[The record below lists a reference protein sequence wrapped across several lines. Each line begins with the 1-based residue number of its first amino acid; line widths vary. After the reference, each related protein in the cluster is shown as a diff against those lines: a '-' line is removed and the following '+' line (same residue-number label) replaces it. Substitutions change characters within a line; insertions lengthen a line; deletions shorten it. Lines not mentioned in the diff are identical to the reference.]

1 MSHPSQAAFGAAPA
15 TTPPDLAEWDPQWSR
30 IVTVPTFDG
39 ERSFHVLD
47 TLPALRERGLEP
59 TGTIVALHGNPTW
72 SYLWRRLAQATVD
85 SAGTPGTR
93 TWRVIA
99 PDQLEMGYSER
110 VEHSNLPTPLGDDP
124 TQRRIAQR
132 VTDFDAVISELTAEV
147 SATSGADHPLVTLGH
162 DWGGV
167 LSLTWAARNQDRVAA
182 VITLNTAVWHD
193 DNENI
198 PAALRAALT
207 GPVLPYS
214 TVRTD
219 AFLRA
224 TLALSNSIP
233 PEVANAYRSP
243 YQTAAQRHGIG
254 QFVADI
260 PATSDHPSHGELQAL
275 ARDIATIEAPAMILW
290 GPKDPVFQER
300 YLRDLRERLP
310 QADIHRFERTSHL
323 FAEDVDYASTVLQ
336 WLAATL
342 PVDGAEAGGA
352 VAGGAPGVAGGAG
365 ESASD
370 AAANSGTNDDL
381 PMIFDALDARHT
393 DPSVASVDM
402 SKDQAISWAQ
412 LSHVVDAIA
421 LSLQEKGL
429 KRGDRV
435 SLLVPPGNNL
445 TAAAYAVLK
454 AGGVVVVADA
464 GLGAAGM
471 TRAIK
476 ASDPQWIIGEVPGLT
491 LARGA
496 GWPGRRISVTPL
508 NALTRRLLGVETSMT
523 EMSRRWVKSHEKIQ
537 TPRLDDDAAVLFTS
551 GSTGPAKGVRY
562 THRALGALA
571 TVLQRHF
578 DVKPGTGLVAGF
590 PPFALLGPGIGASSV
605 TPNMSVTKPR
615 TLTAR
620 ALAEAVAAGSC
631 TMVFASP
638 AAYTNVAATA
648 DELTDEQR
656 EACAGVE
663 MALSAGAPV
672 PLELMRKIKSVFP
685 NASVHSPYGMTEG
698 LLLADI
704 TAEGVAEAKEAA
716 SDHGVCV
723 GRPIE
728 GVRFA
733 IAPILPDGSSS
744 DELIELSSP
753 EGSDVAGSEAVGS
766 EAVGVLGEFVVSADH
781 IKSGYD
787 RLWLTDVESK
797 RDTAGGHTW
806 HRTNDIGHV
815 DAQGRIWVEGR
826 TQHIVTTPYGPVA
839 PGGVEAVVDTVP
851 GVSRSAVVGVGPH
864 GNQALVVVLER
875 TGDMKPGLAGLDI
888 TSQIRETV
896 LEKCDLDVAAVLVA
910 KDFLTDI
917 RHNSKINRE
926 QLREWAEDQLG

>member
-1 MSHPSQAAFGAAPA
+1 M
-15 TTPPDLAEWDPQWSR
+15 
-30 IVTVPTFDG
+30 
-39 ERSFHVLD
+39 
-47 TLPALRERGLEP
+47 
-59 TGTIVALHGNPTW
+59 
-72 SYLWRRLAQATVD
+72 
-85 SAGTPGTR
+85 
-93 TWRVIA
+93 
-99 PDQLEMGYSER
+99 
-110 VEHSNLPTPLGDDP
+110 
-124 TQRRIAQR
+124 
-132 VTDFDAVISELTAEV
+132 
-147 SATSGADHPLVTLGH
+147 
-162 DWGGV
+162 
-167 LSLTWAARNQDRVAA
+167 
-182 VITLNTAVWHD
+182 
-193 DNENI
+193 
-198 PAALRAALT
+198 
-207 GPVLPYS
+207 
-214 TVRTD
+214 
-219 AFLRA
+219 
-224 TLALSNSIP
+224 
-233 PEVANAYRSP
+233 
-243 YQTAAQRHGIG
+243 
-254 QFVADI
+254 
-260 PATSDHPSHGELQAL
+260 
-275 ARDIATIEAPAMILW
+275 
-290 GPKDPVFQER
+290 
-300 YLRDLRERLP
+300 
-310 QADIHRFERTSHL
+310 
-323 FAEDVDYASTVLQ
+323 
-336 WLAATL
+336 
-342 PVDGAEAGGA
+342 AGGA
-352 VAGGAPGVAGGAG
+352 GGTSVAG
-365 ESASD
+365 ESASVAD
-370 AAANSGTNDDL
+370 ASATPDV

-435 SLLVPPGNNL
+435 SLLIPPGNNL

-471 TRAIK
+471 TRAVK

-496 GWPGRRISVTPL
+496 GWPGRRVSVTPL

-523 EMSRRWVKSHEKIQ
+523 EMSRRWVKSHEKVD
-537 TPRLDDDAAVLFTS
+537 TPHLDDDAAVLFTS

-571 TVLQRHF
+571 TVLKRHF

-663 MALSAGAPV
+663 VALSAGAPV

-704 TAEGVAEAKEAA
+704 TAQGVAEAMEAA

-733 IAPILPDGSSS
+733 IAPILPDGSPS
-744 DELIELSSP
+744 DELVELSS
-753 EGSDVAGSEAVGS
+753 SAAS

-851 GVSRSAVVGVGPH
+851 GVSRSAVVGVGPQ
-864 GNQALVVVLER
+864 GNQALAIVLER

-888 TSQIRETV
+888 TEQIRETV
-896 LEKCDLDVAAVLVA
+896 LEKCDLDVSAVLVA

-926 QLREWAEDQLG
+926 RLREWAEAQLG

>member
-30 IVTVPTFDG
+30 IVTIPTFDG

-85 SAGTPGTR
+85 AAGEPGTR

-182 VITLNTAVWHD
+182 VMTLNTAVWHD

-224 TLALSNSIP
+224 TLALSNSMP
-233 PEVANAYRSP
+233 AEVANAYRSP

-260 PATSDHPSHGELQAL
+260 PATSDHPSHDELQQL
-275 ARDIATIEAPAMILW
+275 ARDIATIETPALILW

-300 YLRDLRERLP
+300 YLRDLRKRLP
-310 QADIHRFERTSHL
+310 QADTHRFERTSHL
-323 FAEDVDYASTVLQ
+323 FAEDVDYASTILQ
-336 WLAATL
+336 WLAASL
-342 PVDGAEAGGA
+342 PVDGAQVAAAGGTA
-352 VAGGAPGVAGGAG
+352 DSARTVAGETGP
-365 ESASD
+365 D
-370 AAANSGTNDDL
+370 AATGANDDL

-523 EMSRRWVKSHEKIQ
+523 EMSRRWVKSHEKID
-537 TPRLDDDAAVLFTS
+537 TPQLDDDAAVLFTS

-656 EACAGVE
+656 AACAGVE

-704 TAEGVAEAKEAA
+704 TAEGVAEAMEAA

-744 DELIELSSP
+744 EELIELSSSG
-753 EGSDVAGSEAVGS
+753 GSDVVSS
-766 EAVGVLGEFVVSADH
+766 DAVGVLGEFVVSADH

-875 TGDMKPGLAGLDI
+875 TDEMKPGLAGLDI
-888 TSQIRETV
+888 TAQIRETV

>member
-1 MSHPSQAAFGAAPA
+1 MSHSSQAAFGAAPA

-85 SAGTPGTR
+85 AAGTPGSR

-167 LSLTWAARNQDRVAA
+167 LSLTWAARNQNRVAA
-182 VITLNTAVWHD
+182 VMTLNTAVWHD

-243 YQTAAQRHGIG
+243 YQTAAERHGIG

-275 ARDIATIEAPAMILW
+275 ARDIATIEAPALILW

-342 PVDGAEAGGA
+342 PVDGTQVAGA
-352 VAGGAPGVAGGAG
+352 VAGGAPGVAGGAE

-508 NALTRRLLGVETSMT
+508 NALSRRLLGVETSMT
-523 EMSRRWVKSHEKIQ
+523 EMSRRWVKSHEKID
-537 TPRLDDDAAVLFTS
+537 TPHLDDDAAVLFTS

-704 TAEGVAEAKEAA
+704 TAQGVAEAKEAD

-733 IAPILPDGSSS
+733 IAPILPDGTSSE
-744 DELIELSSP
+744 ELIELTSST
-753 EGSDVAGSEAVGS
+753 GSDATASN
-766 EAVGVLGEFVVSADH
+766 AVGVLGEFVVSADH

-815 DAQGRIWVEGR
+815 DAHGRIWVEGR

-851 GVSRSAVVGVGPH
+851 EVSRSAVVGVGPH

-875 TGDMKPGLAGLDI
+875 TGDMKPGLASLDI
-888 TSQIRETV
+888 TAQIRETV

-926 QLREWAEDQLG
+926 QLREWAEAQLG

>member
-15 TTPPDLAEWDPQWSR
+15 TTPPDLVEWDPQWSR
-30 IVTVPTFDG
+30 VVTVPTFDG

-47 TLPALRERGLEP
+47 TLPALRERGIEP

-72 SYLWRRLAQATVD
+72 SYLWRRLAQTILDA
-85 SAGTPGTR
+85 AGTPGTR

-110 VEHSNLPTPLGDDP
+110 IEHSNLPTPLGDDP

-132 VTDFDAVISELTAEV
+132 VADFDAVISELTAEV

-182 VITLNTAVWHD
+182 VMTLNTAVWHD

-224 TLALSNSIP
+224 TLALSNSMP

-243 YQTAAQRHGIG
+243 YQTAAERHGIG

-260 PATSDHPSHGELQAL
+260 PATSDHPSHGELQEL
-275 ARDIATIEAPAMILW
+275 ARDIATIEAPALILW

-336 WLAATL
+336 WLATTL
-342 PVDGAEAGGA
+342 PADGQATQ
-352 VAGGAPGVAGGAG
+352 
-365 ESASD
+365 
-370 AAANSGTNDDL
+370 AAQDVQATKDVHDV

-421 LSLQEKGL
+421 LSLQEEGL

-435 SLLVPPGNNL
+435 SLLIPPGNNL

-471 TRAIK
+471 TRAVK

-508 NALTRRLLGVETSMT
+508 NALTRRLLGVETSVT
-523 EMSRRWVKSHEKIQ
+523 EMSRRWVKSHEKVH
-537 TPRLDDDAAVLFTS
+537 TPQLDDDAAVLFTS

-571 TVLQRHF
+571 TVLKRHF

-605 TPNMSVTKPR
+605 TPNMSVIKPR

-620 ALAEAVAAGSC
+620 ALAEAVVAGSC

-663 MALSAGAPV
+663 VALSAGAPV

-704 TAEGVAEAKEAA
+704 TAQGVAEAMEAA

-728 GVRFA
+728 GARFA
-733 IAPILPDGSSS
+733 IAPILPDGTSSE
-744 DELIELSSP
+744 DLIELTSST
-753 EGSDVAGSEAVGS
+753 GSDATASNTA
-766 EAVGVLGEFVVSADH
+766 GVLGEFVVSADH

-888 TSQIRETV
+888 TERIREIV

-926 QLREWAEDQLG
+926 RLREWAEAQLG

>member
-1 MSHPSQAAFGAAPA
+1 MSHPSQAAFEAAPA

-30 IVTVPTFDG
+30 VVTVPTFDG

-85 SAGTPGTR
+85 AAGQPGAR

-110 VEHSNLPTPLGDDP
+110 IEHSNLPTPLGDDP

-132 VTDFDAVISELTAEV
+132 VADFDAVISELTAEV
-147 SATSGADHPLVTLGH
+147 SATSGANHPLVTLGH

-182 VITLNTAVWHD
+182 VMTLNTAVWHD

-224 TLALSNSIP
+224 TLALSNSMP
-233 PEVANAYRSP
+233 AEVANAYRSP

-260 PATSDHPSHGELQAL
+260 PATSDHPSYDELQKL
-275 ARDIATIEAPAMILW
+275 ARDIATIEAPALILW

-300 YLRDLRERLP
+300 YLRDMRTRLP

-323 FAEDVDYASTVLQ
+323 FAEDVDYASTILQ
-336 WLAATL
+336 WLEATL
-342 PVDGAEAGGA
+342 PVGEE
-352 VAGGAPGVAGGAG
+352 VAGAAGVAGARAVADVQAVPDRDTAD
-365 ESASD
+365 ASTAHD
-370 AAANSGTNDDL
+370 V

-435 SLLVPPGNNL
+435 SLLIPPGNNL

-471 TRAIK
+471 TRAVK

-523 EMSRRWVKSHEKIQ
+523 EMSRRWVKSHEKVQ
-537 TPRLDDDAAVLFTS
+537 TPQLDDDAAVLFTS

-571 TVLQRHF
+571 TVLKRHF

-605 TPNMSVTKPR
+605 TPDMSVTKPR

-648 DELTDEQR
+648 NELTDEQR

-704 TAEGVAEAKEAA
+704 TAEGVAEAMEAA
-716 SDHGVCV
+716 DDHGVCV
-723 GRPIE
+723 GHPID

-733 IAPILPDGSSS
+733 IAPILPDGTPAE
-744 DELIELSSP
+744 DLIELSEP
-753 EGSDVAGSEAVGS
+753 TAS

-787 RLWLTDVESK
+787 RLWLTDAESK

-826 TQHIVTTPYGPVA
+826 TQHIVTTPHGPVA

-851 GVSRSAVVGVGPH
+851 GVARSAVVGVGPQ

-875 TGDMKPGLAGLDI
+875 TDEMKPGLAGLDI
-888 TSQIRETV
+888 TEQIRETA

-926 QLREWAEDQLG
+926 RLREWAEAQLG

>member
-30 IVTVPTFDG
+30 VVTVPTFDG

-47 TLPALRERGLEP
+47 TLSALRERGVEP

-85 SAGTPGTR
+85 AAGDPGSR

-110 VEHSNLPTPLGDDP
+110 IEHSNLPTPLGDDP

-132 VTDFDAVISELTAEV
+132 IADFDAVISGLTAEV
-147 SATSGADHPLVTLGH
+147 STTSGADHPLVTLGH

-182 VITLNTAVWHD
+182 VMTLNTAVWHD

-224 TLALSNSIP
+224 TLALSNSMP
-233 PEVANAYRSP
+233 AEVANAYRSP
-243 YQTAAQRHGIG
+243 YQTAAERHGIG

-275 ARDIATIEAPAMILW
+275 ARDIATIEAPALILW

-300 YLRDLRERLP
+300 YLRDLRKRLP
-310 QADIHRFERTSHL
+310 QADIHRFERTNHL

-336 WLAATL
+336 WLEATL
-342 PVDGAEAGGA
+342 PVGGAEA
-352 VAGGAPGVAGGAG
+352 VAGTQVAGAAGVAG
-365 ESASD
+365 ESASVAD
-370 AAANSGTNDDL
+370 ASAAPDV

-435 SLLVPPGNNL
+435 SLLIPPGNNL

-471 TRAIK
+471 TRAVK

-496 GWPGRRISVTPL
+496 GWPGRRVSVTPL
-508 NALTRRLLGVETSMT
+508 NALTRHLLGVETSMT
-523 EMSRRWVKSHEKIQ
+523 EMSRRWVKSHEKVD
-537 TPRLDDDAAVLFTS
+537 TPHLDDDAAVLFTS

-571 TVLQRHF
+571 TVLKRHF

-648 DELTDEQR
+648 DELTEEQR

-663 MALSAGAPV
+663 VALSAGAPV

-704 TAEGVAEAKEAA
+704 TAQGVAEAMEAA

-733 IAPILPDGSSS
+733 IAPILPDGSPS
-744 DELIELSSP
+744 DELIELSEP
-753 EGSDVAGSEAVGS
+753 TAS

-787 RLWLTDVESK
+787 RLWLTDIESK

-839 PGGVEAVVDTVP
+839 PGGVEAVVDSVP

-875 TGDMKPGLAGLDI
+875 TGNMKPGLAGLDI
-888 TSQIRETV
+888 TEQIRETV

-926 QLREWAEDQLG
+926 QLREWAEAQLG

>member
-1 MSHPSQAAFGAAPA
+1 M
-15 TTPPDLAEWDPQWSR
+15 AEWDPQWSR
-30 IVTVPTFDG
+30 VVTVPTFEG

-72 SYLWRRLAQATVD
+72 SYLWRRLARATVD
-85 SAGTPGTR
+85 AAGTPGTR

-110 VEHSNLPTPLGDDP
+110 IEHSNLPTPLGDDP

-132 VTDFDAVISELTAEV
+132 VADFDAVISELTAEV

-167 LSLTWAARNQDRVAA
+167 LSLTWAARHQDRVAA
-182 VITLNTAVWHD
+182 VMTLNTAVWHD

-224 TLALSNSIP
+224 TLALSNSMP
-233 PEVANAYRSP
+233 AEVANAYRSP
-243 YQTAAQRHGIG
+243 YQTAAERHGIG

-260 PATSDHPSHGELQAL
+260 PATSDHPSHGELQEL
-275 ARDIATIEAPAMILW
+275 ARDIATIEAPALILW

-300 YLRDLRERLP
+300 YLRDLRKRLP

-336 WLAATL
+336 WLGATL
-342 PVDGAEAGGA
+342 PADGQATQDVQA
-352 VAGGAPGVAGGAG
+352 VQATQDVH
-365 ESASD
+365 D
-370 AAANSGTNDDL
+370 V

-435 SLLVPPGNNL
+435 SLLIPPGNNL

-471 TRAIK
+471 TRAVK

-496 GWPGRRISVTPL
+496 GWPGRRVSVTPL

-523 EMSRRWVKSHEKIQ
+523 EMSRRWVKSHEKVE
-537 TPRLDDDAAVLFTS
+537 TPHLDDDAAVLFTS

-571 TVLQRHF
+571 TVLKRHF

-663 MALSAGAPV
+663 VALSAGAPV
-672 PLELMRKIKSVFP
+672 PLELMRKIKTVFP

-704 TAEGVAEAKEAA
+704 TADGVAEAKEAA

-733 IAPILPDGSSS
+733 IAPILSDGSPS
-744 DELIELSSP
+744 DELVELSS
-753 EGSDVAGSEAVGS
+753 SEAS

-806 HRTNDIGHV
+806 HRSNDIGHV
-815 DAQGRIWVEGR
+815 DAKGRIWVEGR

-888 TSQIRETV
+888 TEQIRETV

-910 KDFLTDI
+910 KDFVTDI

-926 QLREWAEDQLG
+926 RLHEWAEAQLG

>member
-1 MSHPSQAAFGAAPA
+1 
-15 TTPPDLAEWDPQWSR
+15 
-30 IVTVPTFDG
+30 VPTFDG

-47 TLPALRERGLEP
+47 TLPALRERGFEP

-85 SAGTPGTR
+85 AAGQPGSR

-110 VEHSNLPTPLGDDP
+110 IEHSNLPTPLGDDP

-132 VTDFDAVISELTAEV
+132 VADFDAVVSELTAEV
-147 SATSGADHPLVTLGH
+147 STTSGADHPLVTLGH

-182 VITLNTAVWHD
+182 VMTLNTAVWHD

-224 TLALSNSIP
+224 TLALSNSMP
-233 PEVANAYRSP
+233 AEVANAYRSP

-275 ARDIATIEAPAMILW
+275 ARDIATIEAPALILW

-300 YLRDLRERLP
+300 YLRDLRKRLP

-336 WLAATL
+336 WLEATL
-342 PVDGAEAGGA
+342 PVDGTQ
-352 VAGGAPGVAGGAG
+352 VAGGAG
-365 ESASD
+365 GTSVAGESASVAD
-370 AAANSGTNDDL
+370 ASAAPDV

-435 SLLVPPGNNL
+435 SLLIPPGNNL

-471 TRAIK
+471 TRAVK

-496 GWPGRRISVTPL
+496 GWPGRRVSVTPL

-523 EMSRRWVKSHEKIQ
+523 EMSRRWVKSHEKVD
-537 TPRLDDDAAVLFTS
+537 TPHLDDDAAVLFTS

-571 TVLQRHF
+571 TVLKRHF

-648 DELTDEQR
+648 DELTDEHR

-663 MALSAGAPV
+663 VALSAGAPV

-704 TAEGVAEAKEAA
+704 TAQGVAEAVEAA

-733 IAPILPDGSSS
+733 IAPILPDGSPS
-744 DELIELSSP
+744 DELIELSS
-753 EGSDVAGSEAVGS
+753 SAAS

-787 RLWLTDVESK
+787 RLWLTDIESK
-797 RDTAGGHTW
+797 RDMVGGHTW

-888 TSQIRETV
+888 TEQIREIV

-926 QLREWAEDQLG
+926 RLREWAEAQLG

>member
-1 MSHPSQAAFGAAPA
+1 MSHSSQAAFGAAPA

-30 IVTVPTFDG
+30 VVTVPTFDG

-85 SAGTPGTR
+85 AAGTPGTR

-182 VITLNTAVWHD
+182 VMTLNTAVWHD

-260 PATSDHPSHGELQAL
+260 PATSDHPSHGELQEL
-275 ARDIATIEAPAMILW
+275 ARDIATIEAPALILW

-300 YLRDLRERLP
+300 YLRDLRKRLP

-336 WLAATL
+336 WLATTL

-352 VAGGAPGVAGGAG
+352 TEAAGGAG
-365 ESASD
+365 ESAC
-370 AAANSGTNDDL
+370 ANTNDDL

-393 DPSVASVDM
+393 DPSVASVDI

-496 GWPGRRISVTPL
+496 GWPGRRISVTPI

-537 TPRLDDDAAVLFTS
+537 TPHLDDDAAVLFTS

-562 THRALGALA
+562 THRTLGALA

-663 MALSAGAPV
+663 VALSAGAPV

-733 IAPILPDGSSS
+733 IAPILPDGTSSE
-744 DELIELSSP
+744 DLIELASP
-753 EGSDVAGSEAVGS
+753 TDSDATASN
-766 EAVGVLGEFVVSADH
+766 AVGVLGEFVVSAAH

-797 RDTAGGHTW
+797 RDSAGGHTW

-815 DAQGRIWVEGR
+815 DAHGRIWVEGR

-875 TGDMKPGLAGLDI
+875 TGELKPGLAGLDI
-888 TSQIRETV
+888 TARIRETV

>member
-30 IVTVPTFDG
+30 VVTVPTFDG

-47 TLPALRERGLEP
+47 TLPTLRERGLEP

-72 SYLWRRLAQATVD
+72 SYLWRRLARATVD
-85 SAGTPGTR
+85 AAGRPGTH

-110 VEHSNLPTPLGDDP
+110 IEHSNLPTPLSDDP

-132 VTDFDAVISELTAEV
+132 VADFDAVISELTAEV

-182 VITLNTAVWHD
+182 VMTLNTAVWHD

-224 TLALSNSIP
+224 TLALSNSMP
-233 PEVANAYRSP
+233 AEVANAYRSP
-243 YQTAAQRHGIG
+243 YQTAAERHGIG

-260 PATSDHPSHGELQAL
+260 PATSDHPSHGELQEL
-275 ARDIATIEAPAMILW
+275 ARDIATIEAPALILW

-336 WLAATL
+336 WLEATL
-342 PVDGAEAGGA
+342 PADGQATQA
-352 VAGGAPGVAGGAG
+352 VQDVQAVQATQDVH
-365 ESASD
+365 D
-370 AAANSGTNDDL
+370 V

-523 EMSRRWVKSHEKIQ
+523 EMSRRWVKSHEKIE
-537 TPRLDDDAAVLFTS
+537 TPQLDDDAAVLFTS

-571 TVLQRHF
+571 TVLKRHF

-590 PPFALLGPGIGASSV
+590 PPFALLGPGIGVSSV

-672 PLELMRKIKSVFP
+672 PLDLMRKIKSVFP

-704 TAEGVAEAKEAA
+704 TAEGVAEAKEADN
-716 SDHGVCV
+716 DHGVCV

-733 IAPILPDGSSS
+733 IAPILPDGAPS

-753 EGSDVAGSEAVGS
+753 TGSDAAPSN
-766 EAVGVLGEFVVSADH
+766 AVGVLGEFVVSADH

-815 DAQGRIWVEGR
+815 DAHGRIWVEGR

-864 GNQALVVVLER
+864 GNQALAVVLER
-875 TGDMKPGLAGLDI
+875 TGEMKPGLAGLDI
-888 TSQIRETV
+888 TEQIRETV

-926 QLREWAEDQLG
+926 RLREWAEDQLG